1 MAKKVKADNVED
13 FRSKGLTVLIALA
26 IVVSVAGTLITL
38 NSVSHGITGYATDSE
53 TGTAQFTVAAL
64 TQITLDDSTVN
75 FGTCTLNS
83 SADSTYDSN
92 ASNGNSL
99 ETGDSGTCGGT
110 FPDRMHLENTGNKFV
125 NLTIKANISATN
137 YIDASGNAGSF
148 YYVGINDESNSCN
161 ATLQSTFAN
170 FTAANT
176 NYPLCAN
183 FTPINTADEMYI
195 AFRVK
200 LPPDTQEGVK
210 SALITITGEDCAQ

>member
-1 MAKKVKADNVED
+1 MVEKAKADNEGD
-13 FRSKGLTVLIALA
+13 FKSKGLAVLVALA

-64 TQITLDDSTVN
+64 TQITLDDSIVN

-99 ETGDSGTCGGT
+99 ETGDSGTCSGT
-110 FPDRMHLENTGNKFV
+110 FPDRMHLENTGNKYV
-125 NLTIKANISATN
+125 NLTIKSNVSATN
-137 YIDASGNAGSF
+137 YVDASGNGGSF
-148 YYVGINDESNSCN
+148 YYVGANDEANSCT
-161 ATLQSTFAN
+161 AGLQSVFTN

-176 NYPLCAN
+176 NYTLCSN
-183 FTPINTADEMYI
+183 FTPVNTADEIYI
-195 AFRVK
+195 SFRVK
-200 LPPDTQEGVK
+200 LPPDTQAGTK